1 MAEKAGLAANIAV
14 LIKLS
19 GEVTPLCIEYSAA
32 DKNNPEISKLQS
44 RVEGLGTALKATQ
57 KFVESR
63 DGQKLTV
70 SQETLDV
77 IDICN
82 KKLSS
87 IKKALEENKE
97 GNLHRRWGTRTLKWP
112 WKRAQLD
119 KIISQLDR
127 YEQVITLAL
136 EPDKT

>member
-1 MAEKAGLAANIAV
+1 MAEKAGLAANIAAI
-14 LIKLS
+14 IKLS
-19 GEVTPLCIEYSAA
+19 GEATTLCIEYSAA
-32 DKNNPEISKLQS
+32 DKNNPDIAKLQS

-63 DGQKLTV
+63 DGHKLTV

-77 IDICN
+77 IDSCN

-97 GNLHRRWGTRTLKWP
+97 GNLYRRLSTRTLKWP
-112 WKRAQLD
+112 WRGDQLD
-119 KIISQLDR
+119 KIISKLDR